1 MFNAPQNIGHG
12 PTCKSEDFIPF
23 YNLEIEQNA
32 IGEPKFSMLNVQW
45 NTVDSL
51 YIEVEGTLCNT
62 SRYPYFDISDV
73 QY

>member
-32 IGEPKFSMLNVQW
+32 IGEPKISMLNVQW
-45 NTVDSL
+45 NMCYHQYAPLLPVDFPQIFNTPDY
-51 YIEVEGTLCNT
+51 YIL
-62 SRYPYFDISDV
+62 
-73 QY
+73 